1 MEIDILKSLIFYG
14 FAGVILLFAVLSIF
28 ANRILYS
35 LLSAICVFFTVAGV
49 YFLLGADYNAVI
61 QIAIYG
67 IAIPILFVF
76 AIMFTSEKLDKK
88 TYLTLKPRF
97 YFSFLA
103 LGALFL
109 SLIYLIATSLSLSS
123 NAAWIMVKQTIFIN
137 KYQMFS
143 AISDGFFVNYVW
155 AFELFSVLLLIVVVG
170 ISTLNL
176 VKDNDLSKEKT
187 DD

>member
-1 MEIDILKSLIFYG
+1 VEIDILKSLIFFG
-14 FAGVILLFAVLSIF
+14 FAGAIILFALLSIF
-28 ANRILYS
+28 SMRILYS
-35 LLSAICVFFTVAGV
+35 LLSAVCVFFATAGI

-61 QIAIYG
+61 QIAVYG
-67 IAIPILFVF
+67 IAIPILFVL
-76 AIMFTSEKLDKK
+76 AIMFTSDKIDKK
-88 TYLTLKPRF
+88 TYLTIQPRF
-97 YFSFLA
+97 FFSFLG

-123 NAAWIMVKQTIFIN
+123 NSDWIMQKQTMFIN

-143 AISDGFFVNYVW
+143 ALSTGIFTNYAL
-155 AFELFSVLLLIVVVG
+155 AFELFSVLLLIVIVG

-176 VKDNDLSKEKT
+176 SKEKT

>member
-1 MEIDILKSLIFYG
+1 VEIDILKSLIFFG
-14 FAGVILLFAVLSIF
+14 FAGAIILFALLSIF
-28 ANRILYS
+28 SIRILYS
-35 LLSAICVFFTVAGV
+35 LLSAVCVFFATAGV

-67 IAIPILFVF
+67 IAIPILFVL
-76 AIMFTSEKLDKK
+76 AIMFTSDKLDKK
-88 TYLTLKPRF
+88 TYLTVKPRF
-97 YFSFLA
+97 FLSFLG

-123 NAAWIMVKQTIFIN
+123 NSDWILQKQTMFIN

-143 AISDGFFVNYVW
+143 ALSDGFFTNYVL
-155 AFELFSVLLLIVVVG
+155 AFELFSVLLLVVVVG

-176 VKDNDLSKEKT
+176 AKEKT
-187 DD
+187 DE